1 MIDATWAVILNWNGG
16 ERNVTCLR
24 WLVAQGIAPERIV
37 FVDNASTDGSTHE
50 TVSVFPDLHVLRN
63 EHNVGY
69 GHGTNQGIERA
80 LEEGA
85 ENVFL
90 VNNDLTLSDG
100 TLEGLLRA
108 LKERP
113 DVGIVGP
120 RIVFEREPGTIWC
133 AGGLMTWRQNL
144 STMIGHGCPDGPEYR
159 RTREV
164 DYVPGCAMLV
174 RRAVFEDVGM
184 LQGDYFAYHED
195 VELCVKAGS
204 AGHRTLVVGELL
216 ARHDAHSSTGGG
228 YNPTRKYLMGM
239 NTVWFLRE
247 HGTLGRW
254 LSFLVYDVLSLPFV
268 WCFRVGRGEGA
279 AVRAKAMG
287 MLDAARGRRVTAE
300 ALKRV
305 ARRYGRS

>member
-1 MIDATWAVILNWNGG
+1 MSEATWAVILNWNGG

-24 WLVAQGIAPERIV
+24 SLVAQGIAPERIV
-37 FVDNASTDGSTHE
+37 FVDNASTDGSADE
-50 TVSVFPDLHVLRN
+50 AAKAFPDLRVLRN
-63 EHNVGY
+63 EQNVGY
-69 GHGTNQGIERA
+69 GHGTNQGIARA

-85 ENVFL
+85 EHVLL
-90 VNNDLTLSDG
+90 VNNDIVLEAG
-100 TLEGLLRA
+100 TLDGLLRV
-108 LKERP
+108 LVEHP

-120 RIVFEREPGTIWC
+120 RIVFERDPGTIWC
-133 AGGLMTWRQNL
+133 AGGRMTWRQNL
-144 STMIGHGCPDGPEYR
+144 STMIGHGKSDGPEYR

-174 RRAVFEDVGM
+174 RRAVFEEVGL

-195 VELCVKAGS
+195 VELCVKAGK

-228 YNPTRKYLMGM
+228 YNPARKYMMGM

-247 HGTLGRW
+247 HGTPGRW
-254 LSFLVYDVLSLPFV
+254 LSFFVFDVLSLPLV

-279 AVRAKAMG
+279 AVRAKAHG
-287 MLDAARGRRVTAE
+287 MFDAARGRRVTGD
-300 ALKRV
+300 ALERI